1 MKSVSKAAL
10 VAAVLLAA
18 PYAVSEPAA
27 AQKKQKEEE
36 APKLKVSDA
45 FRKAAVEIENLV
57 KAQDYAGAAAKIDAL
72 DALATNDDEKF
83 FVANFRLQTAANL
96 KDDAGTIRAL
106 DALIAHPKTAPA
118 DLGRF
123 NYFRGDL
130 VLKQKKHAEALPF
143 LIKARELGYA
153 PNGVNINL
161 QIAQA
166 QLDAGQLDAGVA
178 SIDAAIKAE
187 EAAGRKAPVAWY
199 KFAVDRLYRGGKK
212 AAASDWLGRQMAAY
226 PSAEG
231 WRSIL
236 LIYMEQQRDKGAPL
250 DVDVQLD
257 LMRLMRA
264 AKAMGGEADYHEYAD
279 LAQRRGLPWEAKA
292 VIEEGRA
299 AGKVQASNGAI
310 NELYRMA
317 TLREKAEGSLAGEE
331 KGAAAAANGTA
342 AKNVGD
348 AYLGSRN
355 FVKAAEMY
363 RLALTKGGVDANL
376 VNTRLGIALAMQ
388 GQKAE
393 AKTAFQAVTGAPRGE
408 IARFWATWLDQAPA
422 A

>member
-10 VAAVLLAA
+10 AAAVLLAA
-18 PYAVSEPAA
+18 PYAMSAPAM
-27 AQKKQKEEE
+27 AQKKQKEE

-45 FRKAAVEIENLV
+45 FRKAAIEVETLINA
-57 KAQDYAGAAAKIDAL
+57 KDFAGAAAKLDAL
-72 DALATNDDEKF
+72 DALATNEDEKF
-83 FVANFRLQTAANL
+83 FIANFRLTTAANL
-96 KDDAGTIRAL
+96 KDDPATIRAL
-106 DALIAHPKTAPA
+106 DVLIAHPKTAPEN
-118 DLGRF
+118 LGQY

-130 VLKQKKHAEALPF
+130 TLKAKKHAEGLPY
-143 LIKARELGYA
+143 LIKARELGFA
-153 PNGVNINL
+153 PNGVNLNL

-166 QLDAGQLDAGVA
+166 QLDSGQLDAGVA

-199 KFAVDRLYRGGKK
+199 KFVADRLYRAGKK
-212 AAASDWLGRQMAAY
+212 SEASAWLMREMAAH
-226 PSAEG
+226 PSTDG
-231 WRSIL
+231 WRSVL
-236 LIYMEQQRDKGAPL
+236 LIYMEQARDKGVDMDADLQL
-250 DVDVQLD
+250 DVL
-257 LMRLMRA
+257 RLMRA
-264 AKAMGGEADYHEYAD
+264 AKAMGGESDYFRYAD
-279 LAQRRGLPWEAKA
+279 LAHRRGLPWEAKA

-299 AGKVQASNGAI
+299 ASKIQTGNAEI
-310 NELYRMA
+310 NELYRLA

-331 KGAAAAANGTA
+331 KTATAAANGVA

-355 FVKAAEMY
+355 FVKAVEMY
-363 RLALTKGGVDANL
+363 RLALQKGGVDANL

-393 AKTAFQAVTGAPRGE
+393 AKAAFQTVTGAPRGE
-408 IARFWATWLDQAPA
+408 IARFWATWVDQAPA

>member
-10 VAAVLLAA
+10 AAAVLLAA
-18 PYAVSEPAA
+18 PYAMSAPVA
-27 AQKKQKEEE
+27 AQKKEKEE

-45 FRKAAVEIENLV
+45 FRKAAVEVETLINA
-57 KAQDYAGAAAKIDAL
+57 KDYAGAATKIDAVE
-72 DALATNDDEKF
+72 ALANNDDEKF
-83 FVANFRLQTAANL
+83 FVANFRLQIAINL

-118 DLGRF
+118 DLGRY
-123 NYFRGDL
+123 NYYRGDL
-130 VLKQKKHAEALPF
+130 VLKQKKYAEALPF
-143 LIKARELGYA
+143 LIKARDLGYA
-153 PNGVNINL
+153 PNGVNVTL

-166 QLDAGQLDAGVA
+166 QLDSGQLDAGIA

-187 EAAGRKAPVAWY
+187 EAAGRKAPVTWY
-199 KFAVDRLYRGGKK
+199 KFAADRLYRGGKK
-212 AAASDWLGRQMAAY
+212 AAASEWLGRQMAAH

-236 LIYMEQQRDKGAPL
+236 LIYMEQAREKGVEL
-250 DVDVQLD
+250 DADLQLD
-257 LMRLMRA
+257 LFRLMRA
-264 AKAMGGEADYHEYAD
+264 AKAMGGESDYLEYAD

-299 AGKVQASNGAI
+299 AGKVQAGNAAI
-310 NELYRMA
+310 NDLYRLA
-317 TLREKAEGSLAGEE
+317 TQREKAEGSLATEE
-331 KGAAAAANGTA
+331 KTAGAAANGIA

-393 AKTAFQAVTGAPRGE
+393 AKTAFQAVTAAPRGE
-408 IARFWATWLDQAPA
+408 IARFWTTWLDQAPVA
-422 A
+422 